1 MKILIV
7 GNGGR
12 EHTLVWKL
20 NKSKKVKKI
29 YAAPGNPGIAE
40 LATCVNIL
48 SSDILGLARFA
59 EEKNI
64 DLTIVGPEAP
74 LALGIVDEFTSRGL
88 KIFGPNKNASRIEAD
103 KSFAREFM
111 HQFGIPAPKFQI
123 YETPSEALKYL
134 KTINIFPVVVKASGL
149 ASGKGTFVLN
159 SKNEY
164 EKVVDEILVQ
174 HRLGEAGNRIVVEE
188 FLTGQEA
195 SIFILTDGLTIIYL
209 PSSQDHKR
217 LYDRNRGPN
226 TGGMG
231 AYAPYPTN
239 RRVTNIIEQVIIQP
253 TILSLRDQGIDYKG
267 VLYAGII
274 ITSMGPKVLEFNCRF
289 GDPETQAIIPIID
302 GDLLL
307 PLLAVVEGKLSE
319 VQIKTKE
326 LWSICVVLA
335 SAGYP
340 FDYRIGEEIIFK
352 EKLDPKTLIFHAGTK
367 TEDSKLVTSSG
378 RVLNVVTTHENL
390 KIAKQK
396 AYEEIKKIHFNGI
409 FYRKD
414 IGNSGMKKMK
424 RKRRK

>member
-1 MKILIV
+1 MKVLIV
-7 GNGGR
+7 GSGGR
-12 EHTLVWKL
+12 EHALAWKL
-20 NKSKKVKKI
+20 NKSKQIKKI
-29 YAAPGNPGIAE
+29 YVAPGNPGMAQIG
-40 LATCVNIL
+40 TCVNIL
-48 SSDILGLARFA
+48 ASDISGLARFA
-59 EEKNI
+59 EEKKI
-64 DLTIVGPEAP
+64 DLTVVGPEAP
-74 LALGIVDEFTSRGL
+74 LVLGVADEFAKRGL

-103 KSFAREFM
+103 KSFARDFL
-111 HQFGIPAPKFQI
+111 HRFGIPSPKFQI
-123 YETPSEALKYL
+123 YDTAAEALKYT

-149 ASGKGTFVLN
+149 ASGKGVFVVN
-159 SKNEY
+159 SKSEY
-164 EKVVDEILVQ
+164 EKVVNEILVER
-174 HRLGEAGNRIVVEE
+174 RLGEAGKRIVVEE
-188 FLTGQEA
+188 FLTGQET
-195 SIFILTDGLTIIYL
+195 SIMVLTDGITITYL

-253 TILSLRDQGIDYKG
+253 TILALKDQGIDYKG

-274 ITSMGPKVLEFNCRF
+274 ITSLGPKILEFNCRF
-289 GDPETQAIIPIID
+289 GDPETQAILPIIE
-302 GDLLL
+302 GDLLD
-307 PLLAVVEGKLSE
+307 PLLAVVDGHLAET
-319 VQIKTKE
+319 QIRVKN

-367 TEDSKLVTSSG
+367 TEDSKLVTASG
-378 RVLNVVTTHENL
+378 RVLNVVATHENL

-396 AYEEIKKIHFNGI
+396 VYEEIKKINFKGMY
-409 FYRKD
+409 YRKD

-424 RKRRK
+424 RRRRK